1 MLTWLNN
8 QKLSIRIIISFTLIT
23 LFGVVSSIVA
33 ITSMSTAT
41 ANAEKQ
47 NKIAEISE
55 LALKTGNQRRDFQI
69 SGDTIYVNQL
79 GETISSINLLIDELE
94 GSGISAA
101 GQKVLTEMKQDIAEY
116 EDIISAL
123 VAEENT
129 EDEIAVEWEGFSNA
143 SFAALNSIINDESAT
158 DDVKMQA
165 LSTRTA
171 LLSTCIVSTFLRME
185 ETPGRWAELQA
196 GMEGALESAETL
208 ADMTGTIPGL
218 KASGVAIVDNTND
231 FIESAKAYYSSIEA
245 KNDVKTSMGTVAS
258 AIIGSTDKNGVA
270 SSGTALLAQLS
281 DEEMAAQESSS
292 RIIQIILVVTNALAG
307 VLAGQILISGTVK
320 PLNTLIKACDNLA
333 VGDVAV
339 ILKNDTHMGDKR
351 RDEMGQLSKSLH
363 TVLLSQ
369 EQLANSFQKM
379 ANGDLTVEF
388 KPRCER
394 DDIGLAF
401 TKMIGDL
408 RSLMGKLVA
417 TSGGL
422 TEAAKQLSNASDQ
435 AGHATQQIAST
446 SQQVA
451 KGASEQSSSLQSTT
465 RAMEQLSSAIEQI
478 SKGAQEQSKG
488 IERTLSTVKEV
499 SASVVKV
506 SDNAKS
512 ASAGALQSAQSAQ
525 KGAEKAQQT
534 VGGMEKI
541 KEAIGVASERVTK
554 LGEQSSEIDKIVATI
569 DDIAAQTN
577 LLALNAAIEAAR
589 AGEQGRGFAVVADEV
604 RKLAERSLGATK
616 EIADLIGGIQKGVSE
631 AVKAMED
638 GNHEIESGYKLAAD
652 AGTSLTD
659 ILQQAEALGKQVDQ
673 ITQAADGLTKLSGE
687 LVKVS
692 EEISSVVE
700 ENTAATEQM
709 AASSDQVSK
718 SVESVAGVAEE
729 NGAATEQVSASAQE
743 MSAQVEQVVASAQ
756 SLSQMAD
763 ELTKAVSVFKL
774 DGKELEYS
782 RN

>member
-1 MLTWLNN
+1 MLNWLNN
-8 QKLSIRIIISFTLIT
+8 QKLSIRIIISFTIIT

-33 ITSMSTAT
+33 ITSMSSAS
-41 ANAEKQ
+41 ANAERQ
-47 NKIAEISE
+47 TKIAEISE
-55 LALKTGNQRRDFQI
+55 LAMQTGNQRRDFQLT
-69 SGDTIYVNQL
+69 GDTTYVAQL
-79 GETISSINLLIDELE
+79 EETISSIKLAINELE
-94 GSGISAA
+94 KSGISAEE
-101 GQKVLTEMKQDIAEY
+101 QKVLSEVNQNLAEY
-116 EDIISAL
+116 EDVIAEL
-123 VAEENT
+123 VAEEKT
-129 EDEIAVEWEGFSNA
+129 EDEIALEWESYSNS
-143 SFAALNSIINDESAT
+143 SFTQLTSILNSESAST
-158 DDVKMQA
+158 DVKMQT
-165 LSTRTA
+165 LSLRSS
-171 LLSTCIVSTFLRME
+171 LLSNCIVSTFLRME
-185 ETPGRWAELQA
+185 ESDTRWAELQSSLGGTLNA
-196 GMEGALESAETL
+196 ATTLASMTSEFPELRASGNAIVTNTSNFIDSAEDYYNSIQTKN
-208 ADMTGTIPGL
+208 GI
-218 KASGVAIVDNTND
+218 KASMSETAAAIL
-231 FIESAKAYYSSIEA
+231 
-245 KNDVKTSMGTVAS
+245 
-258 AIIGSTDKNGVA
+258 GSTDEDGVA
-270 SSGTALLAQLS
+270 SSGTALLKQLS
-281 DEEMAAQESSS
+281 DEDMTAQENSS

-320 PLNTLIKACDNLA
+320 PINTLIKACDKLA
-333 VGDVAV
+333 VGDVDD
-339 ILKNDTHMGDKR
+339 ILNGDTNMGNNRK
-351 RDEMGQLSKSLH
+351 DEMGQLSKSLH
-363 TVLLSQ
+363 EVLYSQ
-369 EQLANSFQKM
+369 EHLAESFKKM
-379 ANGDLTVEF
+379 ADGDLTVEF
-388 KPRCER
+388 KPRC
-394 DDIGLAF
+394 DKDSIGLAF

-408 RSLMGKLVA
+408 RNLMSRLIT
-417 TSGGL
+417 TSNGL
-422 TEAAKQLSNASDQ
+422 IEASGQLSKASEQ

-451 KGASEQSSSLQSTT
+451 KGASEQSTSLQGTT

-478 SKGAQEQSKG
+478 SKGAQEQTKG
-488 IERTLSTVKEV
+488 IEKTLSTVKEV
-499 SASVVKV
+499 SSSITKV
-506 SDNAKS
+506 SDNARSAASGANESAKS
-512 ASAGALQSAQSAQ
+512 AH

-616 EIADLIGGIQKGVSE
+616 EIADLIIGIQKGVSE

-652 AGTSLTD
+652 AGASLTE
-659 ILQQAEALGKQVDQ
+659 IVTQAEKVGRQVEQ
-673 ITQAADGLTKLSGE
+673 ISGASTGLTKLSEE
-687 LVKVS
+687 LLKVA

-763 ELTKAVSVFKL
+763 ELTQAVSVFKL
-774 DGKELEYS
+774 DGKEMACS